1 MVMTAVP
8 SAASLSTRWNMASVG
23 TGLEKSSYSLQY
35 SHARLHRRVG
45 MMCANR
51 GWSVEAN
58 APAIMRAPRKLRRS
72 AFKRR
77 RTVVPVD
84 GIVTT
89 LLEHRDRQSTP
100 IPQHLAGFA
109 EGMEN

>member
-1 MVMTAVP
+1 MTDVP

-35 SHARLHRRVG
+35 SHARLQRRVG

-58 APAIMRAPRKLRRS
+58 APAIMRAPRKLRWS
-72 AFKRR
+72 AFKLR
-77 RTVVPVD
+77 RTVVPAD
-84 GIVTT
+84 GMITA
-89 LLEHRDRQSTP
+89 LLKHSHDSSAP
-100 IPQHLAGFA
+100 IGQCLGRFP
-109 EGMEN
+109 E